1 MQIWSAEIEDIEKL
15 CESIKSQLPEL
26 EKELGHL
33 LTADDPNVIL
43 LYSRRCMEVII
54 TDLCECELKRPRKT
68 EPLKG
73 IIDKLNKEEKVSSH
87 IITSMESLNSLST
100 FGTHPKDYDPEQVR
114 PVLMLLATILK
125 WYSKYKNIKIYEQPE
140 QQASII
146 EVLSV
151 KDEFSSNESG
161 IMLDYQGS
169 INSDT
174 IEFIITKLRQS
185 KDYENLNKNISNRI
199 YAVIVEC
206 LENISRHSLKSSGN
220 DVLPDPYFSVR
231 KQGDSAIIIAG
242 NPVSERIK
250 NELASILDR
259 ISKLNEESLKLLYD
273 EKISKELKAVEK
285 SAGLGF
291 IIMAL
296 KSGNRIK
303 HRFRRIEGSNYIFEI
318 LISIAET
325 GMKELIFEK
334 TASSPKVILDCNKNI
349 FEISG
354 ESRPNDPAGFYGRI
368 LKWLDDLYKH
378 LESQK
383 TCTEPIVFNMSFE
396 YFNSSSAK
404 YIHDVCKNLCKIRAG
419 GNKLVVKWH
428 YKDDD
433 EDMLEA
439 GKEISRLAKLPFEYI
454 QMKNNL

>member
-1 MQIWSAEIEDIEKL
+1 MQIWSAEIEDIKIL
-15 CESIKSQLPEL
+15 RESFKDQLPEL
-26 EKELGHL
+26 EKEMEHL
-33 LTADDPNVIL
+33 WLADDSNVIL

-73 IIDKLNKEEKVSSH
+73 IIDKLNKEDKVPSH
-87 IITSMESLNSLST
+87 IITSMESLNGLST

-114 PVLMLLATILK
+114 PVLILLATILK
-125 WYSKYKNIKIYEQPE
+125 WYSKYKNIKIYQQREQKANNKE
-140 QQASII
+140 I
-146 EVLSV
+146 LSV
-151 KDEFSSNESG
+151 KDEYSSNESG
-161 IMLDYQGS
+161 IILDYKGS

-174 IEFIITKLRQS
+174 IELIITKLRQS

-199 YAVIVEC
+199 YAVLVEC
-206 LENISRHSLKSSGN
+206 LENISRHSLKDSGN
-220 DVLPDPYFSVR
+220 DELSDPYFSVR
-231 KQGDSAIIIAG
+231 KQGTGAIIIAG
-242 NPVSERIK
+242 NPVSDRIK
-250 NELASILDR
+250 NELARILDR

-273 EKISKELKAVEK
+273 EKISKELKDGEK

-296 KSGNRIK
+296 KSGNSIK
-303 HRFRRIEGSNYIFEI
+303 HSFRRTEGTNYFFEI

-325 GMKELIFEK
+325 SMKELIIEK

-354 ESRPNDPAGFYGRI
+354 ESRPNDPAEFYGRI

-383 TCTEPIVFNMSFE
+383 TCTEPIVFNMCFE

-419 GNKLVVKWH
+419 GNKLVVKWY
-428 YKDDD
+428 YKEDD

-439 GKEISRLAKLPFEYI
+439 GKEISRLAKLPFENI
-454 QMKNNL
+454 QIKN